1 MDTSSL
7 STDTTQEV
15 KTPIEI
21 ALNIDEDGK
30 TTARA
35 LYEFLELAPQN
46 YARWCKSNIVEND
59 FAVEGEDYMRL
70 AIDGE
75 SLENRRSSSMK
86 NENYQPNPTQDY
98 KLTAHFA
105 KKLSM
110 KGSGRKAELAREY
123 FTVIEEKAK
132 ETVLNRSQLS
142 PQTQLLMNLAESIA
156 KSELEQKKQ
165 AERIDAIEK
174 KQDAIQEACMPIH
187 PDTWRRDVTLKF
199 NKIQKKIGTPW
210 NELYIEMYTELDR
223 RAGVDTAIRLKNR
236 RDRMRADGASKTR
249 VQTTTRMDVI
259 QDDKKLRVIFERILM
274 DYELKYCV

>member
-1 MDTSSL
+1 MDNL
-7 STDTTQEV
+7 TTTPDA
-15 KTPIEI
+15 KTPIEV
-21 ALNIDEDGK
+21 ALNIDADGK

-35 LYEFLELAPQN
+35 LYEFLELADGQFS
-46 YARWCKSNIVEND
+46 RWAKSNIIDNEFATENED
-59 FAVEGEDYMRL
+59 YWGFDINVEGNVVKDYRL
-70 AIDGE
+70 T
-75 SLENRRSSSMK
+75 S
-86 NENYQPNPTQDY
+86 
-98 KLTAHFA
+98 HFA

-110 KGSGRKAELAREY
+110 KGTGRKAELAREY
-123 FTVIEEKAK
+123 FTVIEEKTK
-132 ETVLNRSQLS
+132 EMVLNRSQLS

-165 AERIDAIEK
+165 AERITAIEK

-187 PDTWRRDVTLKF
+187 PDTWRKDVTLKF